1 MYHQV
6 SSSIIK
12 SHLLFCGDFRLL
24 GVVLLLRLPLPGSL
38 VVAIFFKSISE
49 SLRIEYHLVSFS
61 IVQYHSVSFRIILY
75 HSVSASNLLRHSV
88 RGRFIA
94 RTWEIIE
101 NCRPVEISLVIL
113 LPLLHLD
120 CLRSIFCGHKPR
132 CTRRHSVSYDI
143 ISYHQYHVSIMV
155 SHLNPRPSSNSQSK

>member
-6 SSSIIK
+6 SSSIIE

-24 GVVLLLRLPLPGSL
+24 GVLLLRLLLPGSL
-38 VVAIFFKSISE
+38 VVAIFFKSSSE

-61 IVQYHSVSFRIILY
+61 IVQYHSGSFRIIVY

>member
-1 MYHQV
+1 
-6 SSSIIK
+6 
-12 SHLLFCGDFRLL
+12 
-24 GVVLLLRLPLPGSL
+24 
-38 VVAIFFKSISE
+38 
-49 SLRIEYHLVSFS
+49 
-61 IVQYHSVSFRIILY
+61 
-75 HSVSASNLLRHSV
+75 
-88 RGRFIA
+88 
-94 RTWEIIE
+94 
-101 NCRPVEISLVIL
+101 VIL